1 MNGISESKGETSMA
15 SSETGPLDIGDPFP
29 ALNVKLIDGQEA
41 NLPAFLGPGW
51 GVFLIYR
58 AHW

>member
-1 MNGISESKGETSMA
+1 MA
-15 SSETGPLDIGDPFP
+15 SSETRPLDIGDPFP

-41 NLPAFLGPGW
+41 NLPVFLGPGW

-58 AHW
+58 ANW